1 MLYTLAFTQRVADQ
15 SIIAGQNGERYDHVL
30 ATRGE
35 DYLLVYN
42 YSGKPM
48 QVDLRKISGKKK
60 HVWLMNPA
68 DGSVRYL
75 GEYDNKICE
84 FSFDGA
90 YLRGSDR
97 VLIAIDQDKNYIPK
111 NATQLEEKW

>member
-1 MLYTLAFTQRVADQ
+1 MDLPIVRDDRRLPPLRVRVEGMK
-15 SIIAGQNGERYDHVL
+15 IAPIVDPHAR
-30 ATRGE
+30 RPCP
-35 DYLLVYN
+35 
-42 YSGKPM
+42 KPM

-97 VLIAIDQDKNYIPK
+97 VLIAVDQDKNYIPK